1 MDYTAEVAIGLRRT
15 PRESLSYALSK
26 LTTPLEIPTSL
37 ERIIIK
43 PSIYDPD
50 LVGNT
55 NPEVVNAV
63 ISIFKSLA
71 PVSIVESDNPF
82 RLTSTAFTK
91 CGYDRLAE
99 DDVHLVNLSKEPFLK
114 MIMPGHYFKE
124 HDMPMLLQRGFLLIN
139 IPTMKLE
146 PNQVSVGAGIKNLF
160 GLLPEVDKRIYHE
173 NLNDIL
179 LDLLIAFRP
188 HLTIVDLTKIV
199 LGNRNE
205 GKTRDANAVL
215 VGRDPVAVDAV
226 CADLLNLN
234 PMKIDLLKRANQ
246 LDLGEV
252 LIDRIRIIG
261 TEDQKAKLS
270 ELCQF

>member
-1 MDYTAEVAIGLRRT
+1 MDYTAEVAIGLRRN
-15 PRESLSYALSK
+15 PQESLSYALSK
-26 LTTPLEIPTSL
+26 LITPLEIPAGL
-37 ERIIIK
+37 EQIIIK

-55 NPEVVNAV
+55 NPDMVKAV
-63 ISIFKSLA
+63 IPIFKSLA

-82 RLTSTAFTK
+82 RSSSAAFTK
-91 CGYDRLAE
+91 CGYDRLIE
-99 DDVHLVNLSKEPFLK
+99 DDVHLVNLSLEPCLT
-114 MIMPGHYFKE
+114 MVMPGHYFKK
-124 HDMPMLLQRGFLLIN
+124 HDMPVLLQRGFLLIN

-160 GLLPEVDKRIYHE
+160 GLLPEVDKRIYHAS
-173 NLNDIL
+173 LQDIL

-205 GKTRDANAVL
+205 GVTRDANAVL

-234 PMKIDLLKRANQ
+234 PMKIGLLKSAHQ
-246 LDLGEV
+246 LGLGEV

-261 TEDQKAKLS
+261 TEEQKTKLS
-270 ELCQF
+270 KLCQI